1 MGERQFGNGQTN
13 WWQVPPTWKNHLK
26 PNQKYVGSDTLP
38 KEVGNKQHQTTQM
51 NTLRKTT
58 ATLLAAISIAMFGA
72 GFVSESQAQYGAY
85 RIGAIC
91 NDGTQSSATGSGA
104 CSWHG
109 GVSCWLY
116 SDGSC
121 R

>member
-1 MGERQFGNGQTN
+1 MKTN
-13 WWQVPPTWKNHLK
+13 
-26 PNQKYVGSDTLP
+26 
-38 KEVGNKQHQTTQM
+38 M
-51 NTLRKTT
+51 RKALAIAF
-58 ATLLAAISIAMFGA
+58 ATISVALAGIAFQDESKAQISN
-72 GFVSESQAQYGAY
+72 Y

-104 CSWHG
+104 CSHHA
-109 GVSCWLY
+109 GVSCWFY

>member
-1 MGERQFGNGQTN
+1 MQ
-13 WWQVPPTWKNHLK
+13 
-26 PNQKYVGSDTLP
+26 
-38 KEVGNKQHQTTQM
+38 
-51 NTLRKTT
+51 TLRKS
-58 ATLLAAISIAMFGA
+58 AAMLLVAISLALA
-72 GFVSESQAQYGAY
+72 GTGCAQLGVY
-85 RIGAIC
+85 RMGAIC

-104 CSWHG
+104 CSHHG

>member
-1 MGERQFGNGQTN
+1 MKTVKTLKLIISCLLLSASMFLATAATPLRPGDKNAELRQFGG
-13 WWQVPPTWKNHLK
+13 
-26 PNQKYVGSDTLP
+26 
-38 KEVGNKQHQTTQM
+38 
-51 NTLRKTT
+51 
-58 ATLLAAISIAMFGA
+58 
-72 GFVSESQAQYGAY
+72 Y

-104 CSWHG
+104 CSYHG
-109 GVSCWLY
+109 GVMCWLY